1 MDSATAIGE
10 LEETPLAPAAAR
22 RTAVH
27 SRFSDYVALAKPRLN
42 FLVVVTTGVG
52 YFMAQSG
59 ATDWARLFHTLLG
72 TALSAAGA
80 SALNQ
85 YLERDLDLKMARTHD
100 RPLAA
105 GRIGLVEGLLFA
117 VLLCAAGILELRLFV
132 NSLTAT
138 LAALTLGS
146 YVLLYTP
153 LKRRSTLC
161 TIVGAVP
168 GAIPIVMGWTA
179 VRASISPEALA
190 LFGILF
196 FWQMPHFL
204 AIAILYRDDYATAG
218 LKVLPVVDP
227 DLRATA
233 RQIVLYAAALIPI
246 SLLPTILHFAGGLY
260 FAAAL
265 LLGMTFAGF
274 GVMCAITR
282 GRAEA
287 RQLFFASITYL
298 PLLLIAMMVNKI

>member
-1 MDSATAIGE
+1 MDSATVIGE
-10 LEETPLAPAAAR
+10 LDEAPLSSAVSPAA
-22 RTAVH
+22 VSH
-27 SRFSDYVALAKPRLN
+27 SRIADFIALAKPRLN

-52 YFMAQSG
+52 YFMAQRG
-59 ATDWARLFHTLLG
+59 VTDWGRLMHTLLG

-105 GRIGLVEGLLFA
+105 GRVGLLEGLLFA
-117 VLLCAAGILELRLFV
+117 VLLCAAGLIELRLFV
-132 NSLTAT
+132 NTLTAT
-138 LAALTLGS
+138 LAAATLAS

-153 LKRRSTLC
+153 MKRRSTLC

-218 LKVLPVVDP
+218 LQVLPVVDP

-233 RQIVLYAAALIPI
+233 RQIVLYATALIPI
-246 SLLPTILHFAGGLY
+246 SLLPTILHCAGGLY